1 MPWNRIAEGVT
12 FYTNSATH
20 FHTYTDWGLIMES
33 DNVTFPPVSGVVDG
47 WENMYGKSYT
57 DFRKKYGRRKLIF
70 DLGKSKVD
78 SRWPALVSTITGA
91 IHGKKCRVI
100 RDCENAVYYI
110 GRCNVTSYVTH
121 LGIGKIR
128 IEVDA
133 EPLKIATSSTSVTLD
148 ASVLQT
154 TSAEIFTGQ
163 THFEAPVAVLSIL
176 FDTAPGNIT
185 ITVSNAYAPA
195 SEIKI
200 SDVGVGR
207 LNISSERRTIIL
219 SHGSSDTNL
228 FPSCTKL
235 TRMPVVMPGTNRV
248 RVSPS
253 NRDISNAYVTYSPR
267 FI

>member
-1 MPWNRIAEGVT
+1 MPWNRIVEGVT
-12 FYTNSATH
+12 FYTNSTTH
-20 FHTYTDWGLIMES
+20 FHTYTDWGLIMEA

-70 DLGKSKVD
+70 DLGKANID

-100 RDCENAVYYI
+100 RDCENTVYYI

-154 TSAEIFTGQ
+154 TSAAIFTGQ
-163 THFEAPVAVLSIL
+163 THFEAPVAILSIL

-185 ITVSNAYAPA
+185 ITVSNAYTPN

-207 LNISSERRTIIL
+207 LNINSEARTIRL
-219 SHGSSDTNL
+219 SYGSSNIDL

>member
-12 FYTNSATH
+12 FYTNSTTH

-47 WENMYGKSYT
+47 WESLYGDSYT

-70 DLGKSKVD
+70 DLGKAKVD
-78 SRWPALVSTITGA
+78 SRWPALVNTITGA

-100 RDCENAVYYI
+100 RDCENTVYYI

-148 ASVLQT
+148 ASTLQAGNYDVF
-154 TSAEIFTGQ
+154 TSQ
-163 THFEAPVAVLSIL
+163 THFEAPVAILSIL
-176 FDTAPGNIT
+176 FGTAPGDIT
-185 ITVSNAYAPA
+185 ITMRNAPTSV

-207 LNISSERRTIIL
+207 VNINSEERTITL
-219 SHGSSDTNL
+219 TRMTTSTDL
-228 FPSCTKL
+228 FPKCTKL
-235 TRMPVVMPGTNRV
+235 TRMPIVMPGMNRV

-253 NRDISNAYVTYSPR
+253 NLDITNAYVTYSPR